1 MNNRKKIALLCGALA
16 VFFLLVGAFALIW
29 VKNQPD
35 PYAGQKSFSFIV
47 VHSDGTAKDF
57 IIYTDR
63 EFLADALLDEKLIVE
78 SDSPGMYITVDGENA
93 DYSVNQSYWAFF
105 VGDDYAMEGMNTT
118 VITDGACYKLVY
130 TIG

>member
-1 MNNRKKIALLCGALA
+1 MKDRKRLLMICVGLA
-16 VFFLLVGAFALIW
+16 VFTALITLMLGVW
-29 VKNQPD
+29 LLNRPD
-35 PYAGQKSFSFIV
+35 TVEGGKTFTLTI
-47 VHSDGTAKDF
+47 VHSDGTSKELT
-57 IIYTDR
+57 ISTDR

-78 SDSPGMYITVDGENA
+78 SDSPGMYVTVDGETA

-118 VITDGACYKLVY
+118 AITDGAVYKLVY